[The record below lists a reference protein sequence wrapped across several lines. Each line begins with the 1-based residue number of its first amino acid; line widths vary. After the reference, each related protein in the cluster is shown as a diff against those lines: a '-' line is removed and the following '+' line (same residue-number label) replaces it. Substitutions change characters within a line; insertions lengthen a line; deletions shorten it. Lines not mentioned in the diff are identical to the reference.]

1 MLKKKSSI
9 VRVELTM
16 FCSYHHH
23 PALYCIPK
31 WESMWLCFVSAFL
44 QAHSLS
50 LDFDVVHILWPQST
64 LIQST
69 VIEENY
75 LLDDKIGRQ
84 VITI

>member
-1 MLKKKSSI
+1 
-9 VRVELTM
+9 
-16 FCSYHHH
+16 
-23 PALYCIPK
+23 
-31 WESMWLCFVSAFL
+31 MWLCFALAFL

-75 LLDDKIGRQ
+75 LLDDKIGRRFETKC
-84 VITI
+84 VTHREKSTKKLTK